1 MKIFDSLSRKK
12 SQFLF
17 KDNIIKI
24 FICGPTVYDYCHLGH
39 ARIFFFYDLMTR
51 YLLFKGLEPM
61 VIVNLTDIDP
71 KIATRANIQGLSP
84 EALANK
90 YIDELYTDLLSC
102 GITTTFNFVRVSDYV
117 KTAAK
122 LVVSLLERKLAYS
135 RNGNIYLDTTA
146 LRSYGKLSQL
156 SVKDLDNRRLDIGPG
171 KLNPRDILIWNAS
184 DEFGQ
189 KYDDKILGSGIP
201 WWHMQ
206 DTSVVMSNFN
216 GIYDIHGGA
225 KDLIYP
231 HHESHL
237 AQLEVLTS
245 APSPIRYWT
254 HVGLVNI
261 KGNKMSNSEGN
272 SIRIRDVLKRY
283 NSNTLRLYFFS
294 QHYREPLTFSQSKL
308 HKFENIDKTIS
319 NTMANVLSRRESNDG
334 SKLLSKF
341 MKYIE
346 DDFNTPAALQL
357 LTDTARSHN
366 AVNDLKNMVN
376 IFGLR
381 Y

>member
-12 SQFLF
+12 SHFLF
-17 KDNIIKI
+17 KENKIKI

-51 YLLFKGLEPM
+51 YLLAKGLHPM
-61 VIVNLTDIDP
+61 VIVNITDIDP

-122 LVVSLLERKLAYS
+122 LVASLLERKLAYS
-135 RNGNIYLDTTA
+135 RNGNIYLDTTT
-146 LRSYGKLSQL
+146 LRSYGKLSHL

-225 KDLIYP
+225 KELIYP
-231 HHESHL
+231 HHESLL

-261 KGNKMSNSEGN
+261 KGKKMSNSEGN
-272 SIRIRDVLKRY
+272 AIRIRDVLKRY

-294 QHYREPLTFSQSKL
+294 QHYRESIIFSKSKL
-308 HKFENIDKTIS
+308 NKFEIIDETIS
-319 NTMANVLSRRESNDG
+319 KAIDNVLSRRESNNG
-334 SKLLSKF
+334 SKLLAKF
-341 MKYIE
+341 IQYIE
-346 DDFNTPAALQL
+346 DDFNTPSSLSL
-357 LTDTARSHN
+357 LIDTARSHN

-376 IFGLR
+376 IFGLQ

>member
-1 MKIFDSLSRKK
+1 
-12 SQFLF
+12 
-17 KDNIIKI
+17 
-24 FICGPTVYDYCHLGH
+24 
-39 ARIFFFYDLMTR
+39 MTR
-51 YLLFKGLEPM
+51 YLLAKGLHPM
-61 VIVNLTDIDP
+61 VIVNITDIDP

-102 GITTTFNFVRVSDYV
+102 GITNTFNFVRVSDYV

-122 LVVSLLERKLAYS
+122 LVARLLERKLAYS
-135 RNGNIYLDTTA
+135 RNGNIYLDTTT

-225 KDLIYP
+225 KELIYP

-245 APSPIRYWT
+245 TPSPIRYWT

-272 SIRIRDVLKRY
+272 TIRIRDALKRY

-294 QHYREPLTFSQSKL
+294 QHYREPLAFSQSKL
-308 HKFENIDKTIS
+308 HKFEIIDKTIS
-319 NTMANVLSRRESNDG
+319 NIMANVLSRRESNNG
-334 SKLLSKF
+334 SKLLAKF
-341 MKYIE
+341 IQYIE
-346 DDFNTPAALQL
+346 DDFNTPPALHL
-357 LTDTARSHN
+357 LIDTARSHN

>member
-1 MKIFDSLSRKK
+1 LKIFDSLSRKK
-12 SQFLF
+12 SYFIS
-17 KDNIIKI
+17 KDNNVKI

-51 YLLFKGLEPM
+51 YLLSKGLHPM
-61 VIVNLTDIDP
+61 VIVNITDIDP

-102 GITTTFNFVRVSDYV
+102 DITTTFNFVRVSDYV

-122 LVVSLLERKLAYS
+122 LVARLLERKLAYS
-135 RNGNIYLDTTA
+135 RNGNIYLDTTT

-225 KDLIYP
+225 KELIYP

-245 APSPIRYWT
+245 ALSPIRYWT

-261 KGNKMSNSEGN
+261 KGNKMSNSVGN
-272 SIRIRDVLKRY
+272 TIRIRDVLKRY
-283 NSNTLRLYFFS
+283 NSNTLRLYFLS
-294 QHYREPLTFSQSKL
+294 QHYREPLAFSESKL
-308 HKFENIDKTIS
+308 HKFEIIDKTIS

-334 SKLLSKF
+334 SKLLAKF
-341 MKYIE
+341 IQYIE
-346 DDFNTPAALQL
+346 DDFNTPPALRL
-357 LTDTARSHN
+357 LIDIARLHN

>member
-1 MKIFDSLSRKK
+1 
-12 SQFLF
+12 
-17 KDNIIKI
+17 
-24 FICGPTVYDYCHLGH
+24 
-39 ARIFFFYDLMTR
+39 MTR
-51 YLLFKGLEPM
+51 YLLFKGLDLI

-122 LVVSLLERKLAYS
+122 LIAGLLDRKLAYS

-146 LRSYGKLSQL
+146 LRLYGKLSQL

-245 APSPIRYWT
+245 AHSPIRYWT
-254 HVGLVNI
+254 HVELVNI
-261 KGNKMSNSEGN
+261 RGNKMSNSEGN

-283 NSNTLRLYFFS
+283 NSNTLRLYFLS
-294 QHYREPLTFSQSKL
+294 QHYREPLAFSQSKL
-308 HKFENIDKTIS
+308 HKFEIIDKTIS

-334 SKLLSKF
+334 SKQLSKF
-341 MKYIE
+341 VQYIE
-346 DDFNTPAALQL
+346 DDFNTPPALQL
-357 LTDTARSHN
+357 LSDTARSHN

>member
-1 MKIFDSLSRKK
+1 LKIFDSLSRKK
-12 SQFLF
+12 SHFLF
-17 KDNIIKI
+17 KENKIKI

-51 YLLFKGLEPM
+51 YLLFKGLDPM

-71 KIATRANIQGLSP
+71 KIATRANIKGLSP

-122 LVVSLLERKLAYS
+122 LVASLLERKLAYS
-135 RNGNIYLDTTA
+135 RNGNIYLDTTT
-146 LRSYGKLSQL
+146 LRSYGKLSHL

-225 KDLIYP
+225 KELIYP
-231 HHESHL
+231 HHESIL

-261 KGNKMSNSEGN
+261 KGKKMSNSEGN
-272 SIRIRDVLKRY
+272 AIRIRDVLKRY
-283 NSNTLRLYFFS
+283 NSNALRLYFFS
-294 QHYREPLTFSQSKL
+294 QHYREPLAFSQSKL
-308 HKFENIDKTIS
+308 HKFEIIDKTIS
-319 NTMANVLSRRESNDG
+319 NTMANVLSRRESNNG
-334 SKLLSKF
+334 SKLLAKF
-341 MKYIE
+341 IQYIE
-346 DDFNTPAALQL
+346 DDFNTPSSLSL
-357 LTDTARSHN
+357 LIDTARSHN

-376 IFGLR
+376 IFGLQ

>member
-1 MKIFDSLSRKK
+1 
-12 SQFLF
+12 
-17 KDNIIKI
+17 
-24 FICGPTVYDYCHLGH
+24 
-39 ARIFFFYDLMTR
+39 MTR
-51 YLLFKGLEPM
+51 YLLFKGLDPM

-71 KIATRANIQGLSP
+71 NIATRANIQGLSP

-122 LVVSLLERKLAYS
+122 LVASLLERKLAYS
-135 RNGNIYLDTTA
+135 RNGNIYLDTTT

-225 KDLIYP
+225 KELIYP
-231 HHESHL
+231 HHESIL

-261 KGNKMSNSEGN
+261 KGKKMSNSEGN
-272 SIRIRDVLKRY
+272 AIRIRDVLKRY
-283 NSNTLRLYFFS
+283 NSNTLRLYFLS
-294 QHYREPLTFSQSKL
+294 QHYREPLAFSQSKL
-308 HKFENIDKTIS
+308 HKFEIIDKTIS
-319 NTMANVLSRRESNDG
+319 NTMANVLSHRESNNG
-334 SKLLSKF
+334 SKLLAKF
-341 MKYIE
+341 IQYIE
-346 DDFNTPAALQL
+346 DDFNTPSALYL
-357 LTDTARSHN
+357 LIDTARSHN